1 MATMK
6 SLAVLHS
13 QLASIMEALTRAA
26 VTEMCQLVDDSYAVV
41 QMELTRSREENDEL
55 RRKLKLMET
64 IIARGCYGG
73 EDAATDSGAGSPVG
87 GNDKPDEVR
96 FPSSGLADRSPNGC
110 NGLRGRPAPLTSAP
124 SVEDTPSAAEDTS
137 RAGILRSIE
146 DVSPVKQEVASDED
160 DDSELLLLDDDGAEL
175 VPEAGPSGMVASNS
189 SADSSPWEQN
199 NCAAPRGSLSFPGSA
214 GLARDIS
221 SNLVRDG
228 QIPPVRENSA
238 YVSQGPDRVVASCG
252 PGGGAGELDLG
263 SSWTDRSLAS
273 IMTLHHRPASDLNT
287 AFPLALGLAVS
298 RLDAT
303 DRSRLCGDR
312 RFVCHYCGKWFSS
325 ARSLETHVRVHTGE
339 RPYCCGQCG
348 KRFTQSGHLKTHQSV
363 HTGERPFG
371 CHCCAKRFAG
381 KQNLRIHLQK
391 HHPGEQQEG

>member
-1 MATMK
+1 MK

-13 QLASIMEALTRAA
+13 QFASIMEALTRAA
-26 VTEMCQLVDDSYAVV
+26 VAEMCQLVDDSYAVV
-41 QMELTRSREENDEL
+41 QMEQTRSREENDEL
-55 RRKLKLMET
+55 RRKLELMET
-64 IIARGCYGG
+64 IIARGCEG
-73 EDAATDSGAGSPVG
+73 AAAVSGAGSPVG

-110 NGLRGRPAPLTSAP
+110 NGLRGRPTPLSSAP
-124 SVEDTPSAAEDTS
+124 SVEDTTSAAEDTS
-137 RAGILRSIE
+137 RAGVLRSIE

-160 DDSELLLLDDDGAEL
+160 DASELLLLDDDGAEL
-175 VPEAGPSGMVASNS
+175 APEAGPSGMVASNS
-189 SADSSPWEQN
+189 SSDSSPWEQN
-199 NCAAPRGSLSFPGSA
+199 NHAAPRGSLGFPGPA

-221 SNLVRDG
+221 SNLVSDSL
-228 QIPPVRENSA
+228 IPPVMESSA
-238 YVSQGPDRVVASCG
+238 YVSQSPDRAVASRG

-263 SSWTDRSLAS
+263 SSWADRSLAS
-273 IMTLHHRPASDLNT
+273 IMALHHRPASDLNT

-363 HTGERPFG
+363 HTGERPFA